1 MIPRLLS
8 DLTYIGYEISLEGD
22 NIRLRYR
29 KPGNPPETAR
39 QLIAEL
45 RRFKIESIRILK
57 TRTTIPSP
65 LVEHKPKVIWNNP
78 YSSGTPGAR
87 RESLLQCMEATWL
100 RTFDRVMK
108 IWPQGFISTPEIR
121 ATEIGVET
129 VQADVLTGRAKLADF
144 QEAVEAW
151 ERVVTRQ
158 LELQKN

>member
-8 DLTYIGYEISLEGD
+8 DLNLIGYEISMEGD

-45 RRFKIESIRILK
+45 QRFKSEAIQILK
-57 TRTTIPSP
+57 TRTNIPPP
-65 LVEHKPKVIWNNP
+65 LVENTPRVIWINP
-78 YSSGTPGAR
+78 YSSGTPEAR

-100 RTFDRVMK
+100 ITFDRIMK

-121 ATEIGVET
+121 AAEIGVEII
-129 VQADVLTGRAKLADF
+129 QADVLTGRAKLADF
-144 QEAVEAW
+144 QEAVEVW

-158 LELQKN
+158 LGLQTN